1 MTGRGEAGD
10 TDDTHDTTDTDTGTG
25 TDDSDR
31 GGVPP
36 ARPAAAPVRRPLRDL
51 TAVPPDLRAVD
62 GAGVRGG
69 GRDAH
74 AGAGPVA
81 APAVAGRRPLED
93 LPRCRRSPRPRRD
106 RPRRAAALGVGALA
120 LASTAA
126 DVLGERLV
134 RRPRPDREAARVAGG
149 RRVPMP
155 ASAAFPSGHTAADA
169 GIATAVG
176 AVLPAA
182 AVPLGTLAGA
192 VAYARVRTGV
202 HYPGDVAAGAVP
214 GTASAAAVP
223 AAGARLPRVRRSGR
237 EVTTA
242 AVPGGR

>member
-1 MTGRGEAGD
+1 M
-10 TDDTHDTTDTDTGTG
+10 
-25 TDDSDR
+25 
-31 GGVPP
+31 
-36 ARPAAAPVRRPLRDL
+36 
-51 TAVPPDLRAVD
+51 
-62 GAGVRGG
+62 
-69 GRDAH
+69 
-74 AGAGPVA
+74 
-81 APAVAGRRPLED
+81 
-93 LPRCRRSPRPRRD
+93 
-106 RPRRAAALGVGALA
+106 GALA

-155 ASAAFPSGHTAADA
+155 ASAAFPSGHTAAA
-169 GIATAVG
+169 VAFATAVG

-192 VAYARVRTGV
+192 VAYAPVRTGV

>member
-1 MTGRGEAGD
+1 MAATPTPAL
-10 TDDTHDTTDTDTGTG
+10 
-25 TDDSDR
+25 DR
-31 GGVPP
+31 SL
-36 ARPAAAPVRRPLRDL
+36 RRLSRAADHSKISL
-51 TAVPPDLRAVD
+51 
-62 GAGVRGG
+62 G
-69 GRDAH
+69 
-74 AGAGPVA
+74 VA
-81 APAVAGRRPLED
+81 A
-93 LPRCRRSPRPRRD
+93 
-106 RPRRAAALGVGALA
+106 ALA
-120 LASTAA
+120 LAVTGPA
-126 DVLGERLV
+126 G
-134 RRPRPDREAARVAGG
+134 RRRSGWAPSPWPPPRPTCWANDWCGGPRPDREAARVAGG

-155 ASAAFPSGHTAADA
+155 ASAAFPSGHTAAA
-169 GIATAVG
+169 VAFATAVG

-214 GTASAAAVP
+214 DTVSAAAVP